1 MEKKLRIP
9 ERLRKIQAAQ
19 KEKKRQEKI
28 EKYWQE
34 HQEEKRALDDE
45 QEDIRKKLE
54 ELKEKITAIDNANAD
69 KLEELY
75 SEKNRLLPCEEAVQ
89 KQEDVIRA
97 LEKKR
102 QKCGLFQGKMKQEIV
117 TQIDQQEEPKLKE
130 LKIQAAAE
138 KKEHQERIDV
148 EINVLKRD
156 GKEFRDQFAKLKKR
170 EQEITQELTKE
181 R

>member
-1 MEKKLRIP
+1 MNYVGSYMWGREWYLTDKAKENRRNTINSYLEKKLRIP

-75 SEKNRLLPCEEAVQ
+75 SEKIDYCRV
-89 KQEDVIRA
+89 
-97 LEKKR
+97 KKR
-102 QKCGLFQGKMKQEIV
+102 YRNRKM
-117 TQIDQQEEPKLKE
+117 LY
-130 LKIQAAAE
+130 
-138 KKEHQERIDV
+138 
-148 EINVLKRD
+148 VL
-156 GKEFRDQFAKLKKR
+156 LKKNVR
-170 EQEITQELTKE
+170 NVVCFKVK
-181 R
+181 

>member
-1 MEKKLRIP
+1 M
-9 ERLRKIQAAQ
+9 
-19 KEKKRQEKI
+19 
-28 EKYWQE
+28 
-34 HQEEKRALDDE
+34 DDE

-102 QKCGLFQGKMKQEIV
+102 QKCGLFQGKMKQGDCDANRSTGRTEIKG
-117 TQIDQQEEPKLKE
+117 IKNSGSC
-130 LKIQAAAE
+130 
-138 KKEHQERIDV
+138 R
-148 EINVLKRD
+148 
-156 GKEFRDQFAKLKKR
+156 KKR
-170 EQEITQELTKE
+170 TSGAY
-181 R
+181 

>member
-1 MEKKLRIP
+1 MNYVGSYMWDREWHLTDKAKENRRNTINSYLEKKHRIP

-97 LEKKR
+97 LEK
-102 QKCGLFQGKMKQEIV
+102 
-117 TQIDQQEEPKLKE
+117 
-130 LKIQAAAE
+130 
-138 KKEHQERIDV
+138 
-148 EINVLKRD
+148 NVRNVVCFKV
-156 GKEFRDQFAKLKKR
+156 K
-170 EQEITQELTKE
+170 
-181 R
+181 